1 MKKMLLVFLLFAGAA
16 LARAQN
22 TAGDPEN
29 GKRLFLADGCWQC
42 HNYNGSGGRQG
53 ARLSQTKLTAQAFV
67 NYIRK
72 PRAMPAYSTKVL
84 SDKEAA
90 DIFAYIKTFPEPPP
104 LSSIAILNNL
114 D

>member
-1 MKKMLLVFLLFAGAA
+1 MKKLLLIFLVLGIAA
-16 LARAQN
+16 IARAQN
-22 TAGDPEN
+22 TGDIEN

-53 ARLSQTKLTAQAFV
+53 VRLAQTKLTAQGLIS
-67 NYIRK
+67 YIRK
-72 PRAMPAYSTKVL
+72 PRTMPAYSAKVL
-84 SDKEAA
+84 SDKEAT
-90 DIFAYIKTFPEPPP
+90 DIWAYIRTFPDPPP